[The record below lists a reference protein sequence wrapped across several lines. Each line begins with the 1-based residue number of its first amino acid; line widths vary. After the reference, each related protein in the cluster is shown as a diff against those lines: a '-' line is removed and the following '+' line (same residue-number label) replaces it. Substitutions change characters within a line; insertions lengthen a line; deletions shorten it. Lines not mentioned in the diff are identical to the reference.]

1 MSLGLHLAKV
11 RLSERNTKEKLVFFC
26 TSEREYLGP
35 TDQRYDY
42 ASEQQRKSRFLLYFR
57 AGLSSQQSCRDIS
70 PFTLLRSKAML
81 TLFVLK
87 DVVQVGHDDLQVFVE
102 CKFYILDDFQRSLF
116 IIICKGCESS
126 ELFGNDCVKFL
137 VRRFFLT
144 NFSGEQCQI
153 QKKICTFAKKLL
165 AT

>member
-11 RLSERNTKEKLVFFC
+11 RLSERKTKYIEFFRAEVPSTDRSKVRISERKAKEKLKF
-26 TSEREYLGP
+26 S
-35 TDQRYDY
+35 
-42 ASEQQRKSRFLLYFR
+42 LLV
-57 AGLSSQQSCRDIS
+57 SSQQSCRDIS

-87 DVVQVGHDDLQVFVE
+87 DVVQVGHDGLQVFVE

-126 ELFGNDCVKFL
+126 ELFGNDCVKL
-137 VRRFFLT
+137 WSDVFF
-144 NFSGEQCQI
+144 
-153 QKKICTFAKKLL
+153 
-165 AT
+165 

>member
-11 RLSERNTKEKLVFFC
+11 RLSERSTKEKYF
-26 TSEREYLGP
+26 
-35 TDQRYDY
+35 
-42 ASEQQRKSRFLLYFR
+42 FLLYFR
-57 AGLSSQQSCRDIS
+57 AGVPWTDRSKVRLSERKAKENLKFSLLVSSQQSCRDIS

-126 ELFGNDCVKFL
+126 ELFGNDCVVFCQTVFL
-137 VRRFFLT
+137 MYCR
-144 NFSGEQCQI
+144 
-153 QKKICTFAKKLL
+153 
-165 AT
+165 

>member
-1 MSLGLHLAKV
+1 
-11 RLSERNTKEKLVFFC
+11 
-26 TSEREYLGP
+26 
-35 TDQRYDY
+35 
-42 ASEQQRKSRFLLYFR
+42 
-57 AGLSSQQSCRDIS
+57 
-70 PFTLLRSKAML
+70 ML

-126 ELFGNDCVKFL
+126 ELFGNDCVVFF

-144 NFSGEQCQI
+144 IFSGDNVKFKKKYVPL
-153 QKKICTFAKKLL
+153 QKNY
-165 AT
+165 

>member
-1 MSLGLHLAKV
+1 MNHLLDWCDGRFDIRSISGIGSRIV
-11 RLSERNTKEKLVFFC
+11 CLVQ
-26 TSEREYLGP
+26 Y
-35 TDQRYDY
+35 
-42 ASEQQRKSRFLLYFR
+42 
-57 AGLSSQQSCRDIS
+57 
-70 PFTLLRSKAML
+70 
-81 TLFVLK
+81 VL
-87 DVVQVGHDDLQVFVE
+87 QALQVFVE

-153 QKKICTFAKKLL
+153 QKKICTFARKIISYV
-165 AT
+165 TSVYNCTIYI

>member
-1 MSLGLHLAKV
+1 
-11 RLSERNTKEKLVFFC
+11 
-26 TSEREYLGP
+26 
-35 TDQRYDY
+35 
-42 ASEQQRKSRFLLYFR
+42 
-57 AGLSSQQSCRDIS
+57 
-70 PFTLLRSKAML
+70 ML

-87 DVVQVGHDDLQVFVE
+87 DVVQVGHDGLQVFVE

-137 VRRFFLT
+137 VRRFFKT
-144 NFSGEQCQI
+144 NFSGGQCQI
-153 QKKICTFAKKLL
+153 QKKICTFARKLL